1 MADRSEEARLRA
13 EANFKKKQ
21 QRTEEGEKV
30 WGEHLAAGKAADAN
44 RAKLKAQ
51 RLARDAAEK
60 PSTPKGARKKS
71 RPPAPKAKRSARRAK
86 WTRDRDV
93 GRAHRAVRNRNFLM
107 ISRAQCRP
115 ARAGLA
121 SSLLHA
127 MCPLR
132 GVSSLDLAAPCA
144 RPFFA

>member
-51 RLARDAAEK
+51 RLARDAAQEPSAPKGRAGKEK
-60 PSTPKGARKKS
+60 PPTGTKGEEISSQGQVDEGTKRRT
-71 RPPAPKAKRSARRAK
+71 RPR
-86 WTRDRDV
+86 
-93 GRAHRAVRNRNFLM
+93 GRT
-107 ISRAQCRP
+107 
-115 ARAGLA
+115 
-121 SSLLHA
+121 
-127 MCPLR
+127 
-132 GVSSLDLAAPCA
+132 AA
-144 RPFFA
+144 

>member
-51 RLARDAAEK
+51 RLARDAAQEPSAPKGRAGKEK
-60 PSTPKGARKKS
+60 PPTGT
-71 RPPAPKAKRSARRAK
+71 RRGG
-86 WTRDRDV
+86 DQ
-93 GRAHRAVRNRNFLM
+93 L
-107 ISRAQCRP
+107 
-115 ARAGLA
+115 
-121 SSLLHA
+121 
-127 MCPLR
+127 
-132 GVSSLDLAAPCA
+132 A
-144 RPFFA
+144 RPGG